1 MTAQGT
7 RLLQSCPLG
16 RPENLLGKALFS
28 PHFSYIFLFF
38 FLDDRILVPTSAPDF
53 HGIIREPW
61 ELETSS
67 PGALGDLL

>member
-28 PHFSYIFLFF
+28 PIFLTYFFF

-53 HGIIREPW
+53 HRIIRESW